1 MYRVENRVG
10 RLVEVKFASPLNLE
24 EVQQFV
30 EDHRQIAKRI
40 GGKYVGVVDLLE
52 AHVFPAPVTDSLIQL
67 LSAVAPRVERTAFLI
82 GESAIFALQ
91 VERIIRS
98 SNNPN
103 RRAFRAAA
111 DLLQWLEEVL
121 SLGEQVR
128 LEHFVRDAGARAG
141 G

>member
-1 MYRVENRVG
+1 MYRVEQRVG
-10 RLVEVKFASPLNLE
+10 RLVEVKFASPLTIE

-30 EDHRQIAKRI
+30 EDHRELARRI
-40 GGKYVGVVDLLE
+40 KGKYVGVVDLLD

-67 LSAVAPRVERTAFLI
+67 LSTVAPRVERTAFLI

-103 RRAFRAAA
+103 RRAFREAAE
-111 DLLQWLEEVL
+111 LLHWLEEVL
-121 SLGEQVR
+121 TLGEQVR
-128 LEHFVRDAGARAG
+128 LEHFVRDAEARAG
-141 G
+141 